1 MPSVVQSYSCD
12 NLSIVAMVQASGRGT
27 LYGLSLICAVA
38 LLVRCMVGLHPY
50 SGMGLIC
57 NRELSVLTITD
68 NRIICVVGAGI
79 APMYGDYEAQRH
91 WMELSTHLPVSE
103 W

>member
-1 MPSVVQSYSCD
+1 M
-12 NLSIVAMVQASGRGT
+12 AKASGVSD
-27 LYGLSLICAVA
+27 LYGLSVVCAVA

-57 NRELSVLTITD
+57 NCAISLNIRD
-68 NRIICVVGAGI
+68 NRKVSVTGAGI

-103 W
+103 WYCFALNVQC